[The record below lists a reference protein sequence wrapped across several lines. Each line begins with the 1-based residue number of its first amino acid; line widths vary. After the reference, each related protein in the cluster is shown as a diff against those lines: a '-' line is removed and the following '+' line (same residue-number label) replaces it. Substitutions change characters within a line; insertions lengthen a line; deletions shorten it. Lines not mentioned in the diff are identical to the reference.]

1 MIVTK
6 GAVPLESP
14 QSEKETRMDAA
25 AELLTID
32 RCLRAVTFQRG
43 DRVHDG
49 QGRTGT
55 VLSGR
60 LGIDGPSIENEFQ
73 IGWDDGDISWVA
85 ERRLSWRIEGPETEP
100 CASAMSSSIG

>member
-1 MIVTK
+1 MLVTK

-14 QSEKETRMDAA
+14 QRAKEASMNTA
-25 AELLTID
+25 AELLAMD

-60 LGIDGPSIENEFQ
+60 LGIDGEHVENEFQ
-73 IGWDDGDISWVA
+73 IGWDDGDVSWVA
-85 ERRLSWRIEGPETEP
+85 ERRLSCRIERPETEP
-100 CASAMSSSIG
+100 FVSAMSSLIG